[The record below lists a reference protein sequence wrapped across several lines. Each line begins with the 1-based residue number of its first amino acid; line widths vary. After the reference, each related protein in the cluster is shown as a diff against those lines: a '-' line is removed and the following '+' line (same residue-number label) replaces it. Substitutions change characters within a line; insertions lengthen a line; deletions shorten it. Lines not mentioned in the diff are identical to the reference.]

1 MAEELPAPAR
11 TTKGGQSA
19 RRIDQTVGLLGHVML
34 GVLATVVLG
43 AGLLL
48 HLAASEHSS
57 ESRVLELVS
66 EKRALTLRLA
76 AQLAAPAHDTSHLQG
91 SRIEELRAAHARL
104 AATHAALV
112 SSTPDAPAPIM
123 AEPELAWHY
132 LSGPNP
138 LAPRIEA
145 FLDETQRLLDGSA
158 SAPPAATL
166 AAVEHLRAE
175 ALGPLAEGLEQAVL
189 RHATAVE
196 RVHDEMEQRVIA
208 VVGLVL
214 VISAGLWLLLVRPL
228 TRRITHDA
236 VALDRAG
243 TIDALTG
250 LSNRQAFLTGLEAL
264 LHQAGQSATLLGVLA
279 IDLDWFKEVND
290 TEGHAAGDAVLREV
304 ADKLRRTM
312 RQHDLICRL
321 GGDEFA
327 VACPNVGS
335 RADLERLAERLCR
348 ALGQPVSFANRLLRT
363 GGTIGLAIAPDDAD
377 SAERILHAADT
388 ALRNA
393 KRQGRGQ
400 VAHFTPEHGAVIALE
415 RAIRVALDDPAALEG
430 VHVALQPQIACEDGS
445 VLGFEAL
452 ARWTHPTLGN
462 LSPATFI
469 AIAEANGQL
478 ARLSAIIRDR
488 ALAAIAE
495 IRATHLPTAHVAI
508 NLSTAEVCSP
518 GLCELIEAGLAA
530 HCLPYQALELELT
543 EGVLLERISDT
554 TRDAL
559 ETLHAQGVRL
569 ALDDFG
575 TGYSGIPALQKI
587 PFSVLKIDRSFVRN
601 VHASVR
607 SQRIL
612 LSIVG
617 LANGLAVDT
626 IAEGVETAEEL
637 SFIKAV
643 GCTAAQGYLTARPMP
658 MPALRLWLQERLGRA
673 PAAPGAHSPS
683 LAGTAD

>member
-1 MAEELPAPAR
+1 MAEPLPMPASEVG
-11 TTKGGQSA
+11 GGQSA
-19 RRIDQTVGLLGHVML
+19 RRIDQTVSLLGHVML
-34 GVLATVVLG
+34 GLLAAVVLG

-48 HLAASEHSS
+48 HIAAGEHSS

-66 EKRALTLRLA
+66 EKRAMTLRLA
-76 AQLAAPAHDTSHLQG
+76 ALLATGPTDTTHLQG
-91 SRIEELRAAHARL
+91 PRAEELRAAHASL
-104 AATHAALV
+104 AAAHAGLV
-112 SSTPDAPAPIM
+112 GRTGDAPAAIM
-123 AEPELAWHY
+123 AEPELARHY
-132 LSGPNP
+132 LAGPNP
-138 LAPRIEA
+138 LSPRIEA
-145 FLDETQRLLDGSA
+145 FLAESQRLLELAGTE
-158 SAPPAATL
+158 PPAATI
-166 AAVEHLRAE
+166 ATIERLRAE
-175 ALGPLAEGLEQAVL
+175 ALGPLTEGLEQAVL
-189 RHATAVE
+189 RHAAAVE
-196 RVHDEMEQRVIA
+196 RVHREMEYRVASTI
-208 VVGLVL
+208 GLVL
-214 VISAGLWLLLVRPL
+214 LFAAGLWLVLVRPL

-243 TIDALTG
+243 TIDSLTG
-250 LSNRQAFLTGLEAL
+250 LSNRQAFLTGLDAL
-264 LHQAGQSATLLGVLA
+264 QRQAEQTGTLLGVLA

-348 ALGQPVSFANRLLRT
+348 ALSQPVSFANRMLRT
-363 GGTIGLAIAPDDAD
+363 GATIGLAVAPDDAD
-377 SAERILHAADT
+377 DADRILHAADT

-400 VAHFTPEHGAVIALE
+400 VAQFTTEHGAVIALE

-430 VHVALQPQIACEDGS
+430 VHVALQPQISCETGQ

-478 ARLSAIIRDR
+478 GRLTHIIRDR

-495 IRATHLPTAHVAI
+495 IRATYLPQAYVAI
-508 NLSTAEVCSP
+508 NLSTAEVCAP
-518 GLCELIEAGLAA
+518 GLCELVEKSLAA
-530 HCLPYQALELELT
+530 HALPYQALELELT
-543 EGVLLERISDT
+543 EGVLLERISDA

-559 ETLHAQGVRL
+559 ESLNTRGVRL

-587 PFSVLKIDRSFVRN
+587 PFSVLKIDRSFVRD

-626 IAEGVETAEEL
+626 VAEGVETPEEL
-637 SFIKAV
+637 SFVKAI

-658 MPALRLWLQERLGRA
+658 MPALRTWLQDRLGGN
-673 PAAPGAHSPS
+673 AATTTLVA
-683 LAGTAD
+683 AAN